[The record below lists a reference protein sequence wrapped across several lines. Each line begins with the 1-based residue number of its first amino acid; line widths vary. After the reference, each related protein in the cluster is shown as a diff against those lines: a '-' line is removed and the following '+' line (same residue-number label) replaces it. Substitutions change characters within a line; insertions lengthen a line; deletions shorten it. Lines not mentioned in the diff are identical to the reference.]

1 MEGQIAFIDR
11 EEKKEDDVLK
21 HLKKQAQKVEKLYEE
36 FKQRTG
42 QLYLYEK
49 EDNSYH
55 TFKQMVREEMF
66 TIFNSIY
73 QFSLENKELV
83 EVEPPLFRF
92 FLQFFN
98 QFHTYTEL
106 ITEEERQKIEEIL
119 FFELE
124 YKEKQPYGYCL
135 SKHQKATDILKR
147 GHLLLKSLEE
157 KQMEEEFATTLSFL
171 YHILTYSTLR
181 IREYKTE
188 EVNVICEI
196 GYRFLEEYVYPKQK
210 QRKTPYLCQL
220 EEMLNCHFKNYE
232 PKWKVHLLVKESRN
246 RYHKAMD
253 EQTVNQLMLNKKSN

>member
-106 ITEEERQKIEEIL
+106 ITEEER
-119 FFELE
+119 
-124 YKEKQPYGYCL
+124 
-135 SKHQKATDILKR
+135 DR
-147 GHLLLKSLEE
+147 KS
-157 KQMEEEFATTLSFL
+157 
-171 YHILTYSTLR
+171 
-181 IREYKTE
+181 
-188 EVNVICEI
+188 VV
-196 GYRFLEEYVYPKQK
+196 
-210 QRKTPYLCQL
+210 
-220 EEMLNCHFKNYE
+220 
-232 PKWKVHLLVKESRN
+232 
-246 RYHKAMD
+246 
-253 EQTVNQLMLNKKSN
+253 